1 VNKNPGQ
8 DVTERND
15 AGAHRHAAGSLD
27 FNFSL
32 SSDLVYIAGIDGW
45 FKRVNPALER
55 TLGYSDGEL
64 LGRPYLEL
72 VHPDDRDET
81 RRLTADLPSGGAT
94 RMVENRYRCHDGSY
108 HRLTWTVKLRPEDGM
123 IVAAARDTISPY
135 QAEQART
142 LLAAV
147 LGLIDETVI
156 HKTPDGII
164 VSWNAA
170 AERHY
175 GYRPEEAFGQHISLI
190 IPPERAGEIEE
201 ILEGVAHG
209 ESVSRDT
216 VRLRKDGARV
226 DVRVTV
232 SPIRDVTGTI
242 VGAVSVAHDITAR
255 VKAEQRFRRLVMGA
269 PDAMIIVDSGGHIV
283 LANEQVERLFGYAS
297 AELVGQPVEMLVP
310 HQLRDQHVSERE
322 SYLAAPQI
330 RRMGPGPEFS
340 GLRRDGT
347 QFPVEVS
354 LSPLDTGEGI
364 MVAALIRDISE
375 RTLAEQ
381 AMASDRDAALAAAE
395 LKSQFVAT
403 VSHEIRTPMNGVI
416 GLTDLLLQTPLQPA
430 QLRYAQAIRSS
441 GRALL
446 TIINDI
452 LDFSKIEAG
461 KVRFTEADFDLHKL
475 LESVVQ
481 VAAEAARD
489 KDLEVVGYYPP
500 ELPAAVRG
508 DEGRLRQAL
517 LNLLGNA
524 VKFTERGEVLIRAC
538 PAAPAPDGRP
548 QVTITVIDTGIGIT
562 PDDLALLFQ
571 PFSRVDA
578 AANRQFGGTG
588 LGLAISRELIELM
601 GGQLE
606 VSSQPGQGS
615 QFYFTIP
622 LTLQPAASAQ
632 PRPAIDCLAEQR
644 LLIVDDNAHSLQL
657 LSEHASAWGMDPT
670 SIPDG
675 RTVVARLRDAAEQ
688 DRPYAVAVIDQ
699 QMPGL
704 DGVALT
710 RQIIADTAI
719 SAVKLVLLTTGSYQD
734 DEVAAAAGAVAVLP
748 KPICPSQMY
757 NCLQDLLD
765 PEAAAQ
771 AHLSP
776 ARQHTTGG
784 RGLILLAEDNE
795 VNQIVAVDNLS
806 QLGYR
811 VDIARDGTEAVRLA
825 AARPYQAIL
834 MDCQMPRMD
843 GYDATAELRRQ
854 ERPDQHVPIIAMTAG
869 ALAEDRQRCLAAGMD
884 DYLAKPI
891 DPHQLR
897 ATLIRWVAETRTPA
911 P

>member
-1 VNKNPGQ
+1 M
-8 DVTERND
+8 TEGDD
-15 AGAHRHAAGSLD
+15 AGAQPPAARSLD
-27 FNFSL
+27 FIFSL
-32 SSDLVYIAGIDGW
+32 SFDLVYIAGIDGC
-45 FKRVNPALER
+45 FIRVNPALER
-55 TLGYSDGEL
+55 TLGYSVGEL

-72 VHPDDRDET
+72 VHPDDRDQT
-81 RRLTADLPSGGAT
+81 RRMAADLAGGSAT
-94 RMVENRYRCHDGSY
+94 RTVENRYRCRDGSY
-108 HRLTWTVKLRPEDGM
+108 HRLSWTVKLRPADGM
-123 IVAAARDTISPY
+123 IVAAAHDTISPY
-135 QAEQART
+135 QAEQTRT
-142 LLAAV
+142 QLATV

-156 HKTPDGII
+156 GNTPDGII

-175 GYRPEEAFGQHISLI
+175 GYRAEEAFGQHISLI
-190 IPPERAGEIEE
+190 IPPDRAGEIEE
-201 ILEGVAHG
+201 ILDGVARG
-209 ESVSRDT
+209 ETFSRDT

-226 DVRVTV
+226 DVGVTV
-232 SPIRDVTGTI
+232 SPIHDVTGAI
-242 VGAVSVAHDITAR
+242 VGAVSVARDITAR
-255 VKAEQRFRRLVMGA
+255 VKAEERFSRLVMGT
-269 PDAMIIVDSGGHIV
+269 PDAMIVVDSGGRIV
-283 LANEQVERLFGYAS
+283 LANEHVERLFGYAT
-297 AELVGQPVEMLVP
+297 AELAGQPVEMLVP
-310 HQLRDQHVSERE
+310 QALRDQHVTDRAG
-322 SYLAAPQI
+322 YLAAPQI
-330 RRMGPGPEFS
+330 RRMGTGPELS
-340 GLRRDGT
+340 GLRRDGNL
-347 QFPVEVS
+347 FPIEVS
-354 LSPLDTGEGI
+354 LSPLDTGDGI

-375 RTLAEQ
+375 RRRAEQ
-381 AMASDRDAALAAAE
+381 AMASDRDAALAATQ

-416 GLTDLLLQTPLQPA
+416 GLIDLLLQTPLQPT

-500 ELPAAVRG
+500 DLPASVRG

-524 VKFTERGEVLIRAC
+524 VKFTERGEVLIRAV
-538 PAAPAPDGRP
+538 PATPAPDGRP
-548 QVTITVIDTGIGIT
+548 QVTITVIDTGIGIAA
-562 PDDLALLFQ
+562 DDLPLLFQ

-578 AANRQFGGTG
+578 APNRQFGGTG

-601 GGQLE
+601 GGHLD

-622 LTLQPAASAQ
+622 LTLQAAGSEQ
-632 PRPAIDCLAEQR
+632 PRPATDCLAAQR
-644 LLIVDDNAHSLQL
+644 LLIIDDNAHSLQL
-657 LSEHASAWGMDPT
+657 LSEHASAWGMNPT

-675 RTVVARLRDAAEQ
+675 STAVARLRDAAEHDQ
-688 DRPYAVAVIDQ
+688 PYAVAVIDQ

-719 SAVKLVLLTTGSYQD
+719 SAVKLVLLTSGSYHD
-734 DEVAAAAGAVAVLP
+734 DEVAAAVGAVAVLP

-765 PEAAAQ
+765 PEAAAH

-776 ARQHTTGG
+776 ARQRTIGG

-795 VNQIVAVDNLS
+795 INQIVAVDNLS
-806 QLGYR
+806 LLGYR
-811 VDIARDGTEAVRLA
+811 VDIARDGIEAVRLA
-825 AARPYQAIL
+825 GTRPYQAIL

-843 GYDATAELRRQ
+843 GYDATAEVRRQ

-869 ALAEDRQRCLAAGMD
+869 ARTEDRQRCLAAGMD

-897 ATLIRWVAETRTPA
+897 ATLIRWVAEARTPA
-911 P
+911 PRSG